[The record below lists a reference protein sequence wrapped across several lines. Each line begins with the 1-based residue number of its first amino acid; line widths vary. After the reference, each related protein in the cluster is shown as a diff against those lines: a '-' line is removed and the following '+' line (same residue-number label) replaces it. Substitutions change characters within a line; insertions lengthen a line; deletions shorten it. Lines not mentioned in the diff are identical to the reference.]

1 MADEIINARVKQK
14 VDTEENWL
22 LNPLILLE
30 GEQGFVWDGENDP
43 VNFKIGD
50 GTKTFAQLPYFIAY
64 YSDVVSHKIIR
75 LPNISVAT
83 NIPAIF
89 NDNTNLYDI
98 VITNVGGSDCV
109 FKIGT
114 SAGGSEIG
122 QYKIGAGNTVL
133 DLKYMFNSTQTLYL
147 SGFDGNALSVI
158 IIYFNYSET
167 PAIPPGAPTVSFRW
181 PRNYLGMFMPT
192 GVGQLESCFDM
203 ITGMGVVGSSYEN
216 CQICN
221 SSNLYLDMT
230 SSYPIGYSVG
240 STLGSQVGNASNS
253 ITISESNIPDYDID
267 FQIGGVVFQRGSDG
281 SSFRWI
287 TSIGSNTSQT
297 AGPST
302 ANGGSGY
309 GDSASINSGGSG
321 IPIDIRPKSKIV
333 LYFLA
338 IND

>member
-1 MADEIINARVKQK
+1 MADEIVNARVKQK

-83 NIPAIF
+83 SIPAIF

-98 VITNVGGSDCV
+98 VITNIGGSNCV
-109 FKIGT
+109 LNVGT
-114 SAGGSEIG
+114 SPGGNEIG
-122 QYKIGAGNTVL
+122 LYDIGPGNTVL
-133 DLKYMFNSTQTLYL
+133 DIKYMFNSTQTLYL
-147 SGFDGNALSVI
+147 SGFDGNALSVV

-167 PAIPPGAPTVSFRW
+167 PAIPPGTPTVAFRW
-181 PRNYLGMFMPT
+181 PKGLVGMFIPV
-192 GVGQLESCFDM
+192 GVGHLESCFDM
-203 ITGMGVVGSSYEN
+203 ITGMGVAGSAYAN

-221 SSNLYLDMT
+221 SSNAYLDMT
-230 SSYPIGYSVG
+230 SSYPIGYNVG
-240 STLGSQVGNASNS
+240 STLGSLVGNANNNL
-253 ITISESNIPDYDID
+253 TISKANIPDYKIN
-267 FQIGGVVFQRGSDG
+267 FAVNGVVFRRGNDG

-287 TSIGSNTSQT
+287 TGVGDNLSTSACGSN
-297 AGPST
+297 
-302 ANGGSGY
+302 ANGGSGC
-309 GDSASINSGGSG
+309 GDSANINSGGSG
-321 IPIDIRPKSKIV
+321 IPMDARPRSRVI

-338 IND
+338 ITD